1 MQITI
6 LGLVLVP
13 LSLIWAMNPVRLLQL
28 AFGDSALYFANERN
42 QTIIDAV
49 ERLLDE
55 PGLADTLCTCGRARS
70 AALNWDVSARMLGD
84 AVQRVR

>member
-13 LSLIWAMNPVRLLQL
+13 LSLIWAMKPVRLLQR
-28 AFGDSALYFANERN
+28 AFGDSALYFANERK
-42 QTIIDAV
+42 QTMIDAV

-55 PGLADTLCTCGRARS
+55 PGLADTLRTRGRARS
-70 AALNWDVSARMLGD
+70 AALSWDVSAHRLGD

>member
-6 LGLVLVP
+6 LSLVLVP
-13 LSLIWAMNPVRLLQL
+13 LTLSWAMNPVRLLQL
-28 AFGDSALYFANERN
+28 AFGGSALYFANNRN

-55 PGLADTLCTCGRARS
+55 PGLARS
-70 AALNWDVSARMLGD
+70 CC
-84 AVQRVR
+84 

>member
-6 LGLVLVP
+6 LGLALVP
-13 LSLIWAMNPVRLLQL
+13 LTLIWAMNPVRLLQL
-28 AFGDSALYFANERN
+28 AFGDSALYFANERK

-55 PGLADTLCTCGRARS
+55 LGLADTLCTCGRARA
-70 AALNWDVSARMLGD
+70 AALSWDNSARVLGD
-84 AVQRVR
+84 AVRRVR